1 MKDVIIWVMV
11 IAVIVA
17 AAWLAVEKPFDRAL
31 YVAGRLYI
39 RQRGISAEIYTR
51 QEDPMDGM
59 SSLWNGGQVITRES
73 LSTVQLGDMAEIYT
87 VEGEHL
93 VLECVDIRKG
103 WAWCVKPQG
112 DVIIINGRWMYRLT
126 RL

>member
-1 MKDVIIWVMV
+1 MKNVIIWVMV
-11 IAVIVA
+11 IAVIIA

-31 YVAGRLYI
+31 YVAGRLYFFN
-39 RQRGISAEIYTR
+39 GTASAEIYTR

-59 SSLWNGGQVITRES
+59 SSLWNGGEVITRES

-103 WAWCVKPQG
+103 WAWRVKPQG